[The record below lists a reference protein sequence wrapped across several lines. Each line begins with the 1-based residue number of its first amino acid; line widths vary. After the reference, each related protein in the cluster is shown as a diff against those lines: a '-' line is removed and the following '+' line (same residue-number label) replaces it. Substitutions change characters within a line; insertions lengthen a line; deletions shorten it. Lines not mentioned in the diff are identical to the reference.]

1 MVEGNCFCCQQMAST
16 PESTL
21 HTRRRAASSRS
32 GLGRELSYLNFLD
45 CLCLAGA
52 WNVFLWVSSMWV
64 NSNCKISSVLC
75 GKATVF
81 QHPRVQKVFNTK
93 FSHDKS
99 PFTIVVLCL
108 VYKLIQSLHTLDMLC
123 TYNTRWKKL

>member
-1 MVEGNCFCCQQMAST
+1 MAST

-32 GLGRELSYLNFLD
+32 GLGRELSYLNFSD

-52 WNVFLWVSSMWV
+52 WNVFLWLSSMWV

-75 GKATVF
+75 GKATIF
-81 QHPRVQKVFNTK
+81 QHLESRRQITL
-93 FSHDKS
+93 HYGC
-99 PFTIVVLCL
+99 IVSGLQANPVLA
-108 VYKLIQSLHTLDMLC
+108 LC
-123 TYNTRWKKL
+123 KYNTR